1 MTKWIKKH
9 FSPSRWPQYLI
20 FIFLIWYILTNL
32 VIPNL
37 NVIYTTFVSPEGDL
51 TLSAFSRLLSSP
63 RAVRSM
69 RNSVILAFSLA
80 VTVNIVGIFIVLVTE
95 YFDIKGTKILRLGY
109 MTTLIYGGVVLVSG
123 YKFIYGPDGYI
134 NKLLLMVF
142 PNMNIDWFTGY
153 WAVLFVMTFAIT
165 SNHLLFLTNAIR
177 TIDFQT
183 IEAAKNMGASQW
195 TILRRVVLPVLL
207 PTIFA
212 VTILVMVIG
221 LNATSAPLIVGGTGF
236 QTISPM
242 ILSFSRMPTARDL
255 AALLSLF
262 LGLVTVLLLTFMIQI
277 EKRGNYISVSKVKTH
292 IVKQKINNKFANI
305 LTHFFAYLLF
315 FVYSLPVV
323 LIIIFSFTDA
333 KSIATRTLSL
343 ESFTLANYINLFTTA
358 RSYRPVLVSMVY
370 SILASLAVVLLVL
383 IAVRIM
389 HRFKSFWA
397 ALMEYALLIPWMI
410 PSTMIAIGFVITY
423 DTPKFYMF
431 NKVLSGTMI
440 ILLLAYIVI
449 KIPFTLRMTKAA
461 FFSIDFALEDAARNL
476 GASGFYTFVRVLLPI
491 ILPTMLSVFAL
502 NINSLLTNFDL
513 SVFLYH
519 PIYQPL
525 GVYIRSLTDMQN
537 ADNITLTF
545 VYAVIVMILST
556 ITLVL
561 VNRPKGEKII
571 REM

>member
-1 MTKWIKKH
+1 MITWIKKH
-9 FSPSRWPQYLI
+9 ITISNLPNILI
-20 FIFLIWYILTNL
+20 FLGLTWYILTNL
-32 VIPNL
+32 IIPNL
-37 NVIYTTFVSPEGDL
+37 NVIYTTFVSAEGDL
-51 TLSAFSRLLSSP
+51 TLTAVNKLLSSP
-63 RAVRSM
+63 RAMRSM
-69 RNSVILAFSLA
+69 RNSVVLALSLA

-95 YFDIKGTKILRLGY
+95 YFDIKGSKILRLGF

-123 YKFIYGPDGYI
+123 YKFIYGPDGYV
-134 NKLLLMVF
+134 NKALLSIF
-142 PNMNIDWFTGY
+142 PNMNVEWFIGY
-153 WAVLFVMTFAIT
+153 WAVVYVMTFAIT
-165 SNHLLFLTNAIR
+165 SNHMMFLTNAIR
-177 TIDFQT
+177 NIDFQT
-183 IEAAKNMGASQW
+183 VEAAKSMGASQW

-207 PTIFA
+207 PTILA

-262 LGLVTVLLLTFMIQI
+262 LGLVTVILLTVMIQI
-277 EKRGNYISVSKVKTH
+277 EKQGNYISVSKVKTK
-292 IVKQKINNKFANI
+292 IVKQKIDNKVSNI
-305 LTHFFAYLLF
+305 IIHALSYLLF
-315 FVYSLPVV
+315 LIYMLPVV
-323 LIIIFSFTDA
+323 LIILFSFTDS
-333 KSIATRTLSL
+333 KSIATRTLTFD
-343 ESFTLANYINLFTTA
+343 SFTLQNYIDLFTTA
-358 RSYRPVLVSMVY
+358 RSYRPILVSAVY
-370 SILASLAVVLLVL
+370 SVLASIGVVIIVL
-383 IAVRIM
+383 IAVRII
-389 HRFKSFWA
+389 HKYKNLWA
-397 ALMEYALLIPWMI
+397 SIMEYALLIPWML

-423 DTPKFYMF
+423 DSPKLYMF

-440 ILLLAYIVI
+440 ILFLAYVVI

-476 GASGFYTFVRVLLPI
+476 GASGFYTFMRVLLPI
-491 ILPTMLSVFAL
+491 ILPSIMAVLAL

-537 ADNITLTF
+537 ADNIVLTF
-545 VYAVIVMILST
+545 VYAVIVMILSAL
-556 ITLVL
+556 TLFF

-571 REM
+571 REF

>member
-1 MTKWIKKH
+1 MTNWIKKY
-9 FSPSRWPQYLI
+9 FSISRVQQYLI
-20 FIFLIWYILTNL
+20 FILLAWYILTNL
-32 VIPNL
+32 IIPNL
-37 NVIYTTFVSPEGDL
+37 NVIYTTFVSSDGVF
-51 TLSAFSRLLSSP
+51 TLSAIHKLLQSP

-69 RNSVILAFSLA
+69 RNSVVLAFSLV
-80 VTVNIVGIFIVLVTE
+80 VTINIVGIFIVLVTE
-95 YFDIKGTKILRLGY
+95 YFDIKGAKILRLGY

-134 NKLLLMVF
+134 NKLLLMIF
-142 PNMNIDWFTGY
+142 PNMNVDWFTGY
-153 WAVLFVMTFAIT
+153 WAVLYVMTFACT
-165 SNHLLFLTNAIR
+165 SNHLLFLTNAII

-183 IEAAKNMGASQW
+183 IEAAKSMGASQW

-207 PTIFA
+207 PTILA

-262 LGLVTVLLLTFMIQI
+262 LGLVTVILLSFMIQI
-277 EKRGNYISVSKVKTH
+277 EKRGNYISVSKVKTR
-292 IVKQKINNKFANI
+292 IVKQKINNKFANVVI
-305 LTHFFAYLLF
+305 HFFAYLLLF
-315 FVYSLPVV
+315 IYVFPVI
-323 LIIIFSFTDA
+323 LIVIFSFTDA
-333 KSIATRTLSL
+333 KSISTRTLTL
-343 ESFTLANYINLFTTA
+343 ESLTLENYINLFTTP
-358 RSYRPVLVSMVY
+358 RSYRPILTSVVY
-370 SILASLAVVLLVL
+370 SVLASLAVVILVL
-383 IAVRIM
+383 IAVRII
-389 HRFKSFWA
+389 HKFKNFWA
-397 ALMEYALLIPWMI
+397 TIMEYSFLIPWML

-423 DTPKFYMF
+423 DAPKFYMF

-440 ILLLAYIVI
+440 ILLMAYIVI

-461 FFSIDFALEDAARNL
+461 FFSIDFSLEDAARNL
-476 GASGFYTFVRVLLPI
+476 GAGGFYTFIRILLPI
-491 ILPTMLSVFAL
+491 ILPSMLAVFAL
-502 NINSLLTNFDL
+502 NFNSLLTNFDL

-556 ITLVL
+556 VTLIL
-561 VNRPKGEKII
+561 VNRLKGERII
-571 REM
+571 HEM

>member
-1 MTKWIKKH
+1 MITWIKKH
-9 FSPSRWPQYLI
+9 ITISNLPNILI
-20 FIFLIWYILTNL
+20 FLGLTWYILTNL
-32 VIPNL
+32 IIPNL
-37 NVIYTTFVSPEGDL
+37 NVIYTTFVSAEGDL
-51 TLSAFSRLLSSP
+51 TLTAVNKLLSSP
-63 RAVRSM
+63 RAMRSM
-69 RNSVILAFSLA
+69 RNSVVLAFSLA

-95 YFDIKGTKILRLGY
+95 YFDIKGSKILRLGF

-123 YKFIYGPDGYI
+123 YKFIYGPDGYV
-134 NKLLLMVF
+134 NKALLSIF
-142 PNMNIDWFTGY
+142 PNMNVEWFIGY
-153 WAVLFVMTFAIT
+153 WAVVYVMTFAIT
-165 SNHLLFLTNAIR
+165 SNHMMFLTNAIR
-177 TIDFQT
+177 NIDFQT
-183 IEAAKNMGASQW
+183 VEAAKSMGASQW

-207 PTIFA
+207 PTILA

-262 LGLVTVLLLTFMIQI
+262 LGLVTVILLTVMIQI
-277 EKRGNYISVSKVKTH
+277 EKQGNYISVSKVKTK
-292 IVKQKINNKFANI
+292 IVKQKIDNKVSNI
-305 LTHFFAYLLF
+305 IIHALSYLLF
-315 FVYSLPVV
+315 LIYMLPVV
-323 LIIIFSFTDA
+323 LIILFSFTDS
-333 KSIATRTLSL
+333 KSIATRTLTFD
-343 ESFTLANYINLFTTA
+343 SFTLQNYIDLFTTA
-358 RSYRPVLVSMVY
+358 RSYRPILVSAVY
-370 SILASLAVVLLVL
+370 SVLASIGVVIIVL
-383 IAVRIM
+383 IAVRII
-389 HRFKSFWA
+389 HKYKNLWA
-397 ALMEYALLIPWMI
+397 SIMEYALLIPWML

-423 DTPKFYMF
+423 DSPKLYMF

-440 ILLLAYIVI
+440 ILFLAYVVI

-476 GASGFYTFVRVLLPI
+476 GASGFYTFMRVLLPI
-491 ILPTMLSVFAL
+491 ILPSIMAVLAL

-537 ADNITLTF
+537 ADNIVLTF
-545 VYAVIVMILST
+545 VYAVIVMILSAL
-556 ITLVL
+556 TLFF

-571 REM
+571 REF